1 MVSPSVF
8 SSAASMPSPL
18 VPLISPIAQMV
29 PATSAPWN
37 HHSAPCTT
45 TATLRTRS
53 YHVGTEVGIPAAVH
67 RPGLH
72 APVHRSGGAG
82 QRRAEGPD
90 RLYRLRRDR
99 GFAACRLVAAD
110 HDAAPAAEVRRQ

>member
-1 MVSPSVF
+1 
-8 SSAASMPSPL
+8 MPSPL

-29 PATSAPWN
+29 SATPAPWN
-37 HHSAPCTT
+37 PNSAPCTT

-72 APVHRSGGAG
+72 APVHRPGGVG
-82 QRRAEGPD
+82 RRRAEGPD
-90 RLYRLRRDR
+90 RLYRLRCDR
-99 GFAACRLVAAD
+99 GFPACRFAVAD
-110 HDAAPAAEVRRQ
+110 HDAAPAAEV